1 MTPIIEVQGLPQKK
15 RRIIFIFAITLFCI
29 AMPVSVFY
37 AIGYRFDFTGPI
49 TSIKSVGGMYVRND
63 TPNTEMFINDEPV
76 SDMRVFQKAAYI
88 QNLEAGMHRIHV
100 QGAGVQTWV
109 KELPV
114 FAHFVTEVTS
124 FNLPKIPQIRIITK
138 WNDQVTGN
146 GVVFDV
152 ATSTKFAY
160 ASTTNTLILS
170 TSTSTSTATTSYS
183 ANSEYVYIKTLF
195 ASSTELQ
202 AEIAAELKP
211 KVTKAFSFDVPTT
224 TLKKS
229 KATTTKSWRDFT
241 LFEKNSEVYIHWSGN
256 TNNIPYYYCVNYENE
271 EKTVSEYGQH
281 VFSELLASVASSSD
295 LLKRKGERIC
305 RDTIHI
311 DRMQKKV
318 IWFDYFPDSTDLIL
332 MHLEDGL
339 YVTEVDDR
347 AWQNAQL
354 LYPGTDI
361 HVIQDG
367 GRVFVHDGEYYLEVF
382 TELLSQA

>member
-1 MTPIIEVQGLPQKK
+1 MTPVIEVQGLPQNK
-15 RRIIFIFAITLFCI
+15 RRIIFIVAMLLFCI
-29 AMPVSVFY
+29 TVPISVFY
-37 AIGYRFDFTGPI
+37 AIGYRFDFTGEV

-63 TPNTEMFINDEPV
+63 TPNTEMFINNEPV

-88 QNLEAGMHRIHV
+88 QNLEAGMHRIHI
-100 QGAGVQTWV
+100 QGADVQTWV

-114 FAHFVTEVTS
+114 FAYFVTEVTS

-146 GVVFDV
+146 GIVFDT
-152 ATSTKFAY
+152 ATSTKFVF
-160 ASTTNTLILS
+160 ASTTNTLIF
-170 TSTSTSTATTSYS
+170 STSTATTSYS
-183 ANSEYVYIKTLF
+183 ANVEYTYIKTLF
-195 ASSTELQ
+195 ASSSELQ
-202 AEIAAELKP
+202 EEIALAAKP
-211 KVTKAFSFDVPTT
+211 EVIKAFSFDVPTT
-224 TLKKS
+224 TAAIPL
-229 KATTTKSWRDFT
+229 ATTTKSWRNFT
-241 LFEKNSEVYIHWSGN
+241 LFQKGEDIYMHWSGD
-256 TNNIPYYYCVNYENE
+256 TSRVPYYYCVNYENE

-281 VFSELLASVASSSD
+281 VFSELVASVASSSD

-318 IWFDYFPDSTDLIL
+318 VWFDYFPDSTDLVL

-361 HVIQDG
+361 QVIQDG

-382 TELLSQA
+382 TELLPQV